1 MNWYCARLPVV
12 AHNRYWAT
20 DTVYSNSNGG
30 EYNFIIEEDTKRAL
44 PLDGDF
50 WQHLF
55 GTSTGWG
62 LEVYEQ
68 DWQDRQSVDMN
79 VTHTNFTAAKDWLQQ
94 MGSAALNNNVTLQ
107 YCMSLPRHV
116 LQSSAIASV
125 GRLRTSGDYILSKDN
140 WRIGITSLLS
150 ESLGKQKI

>member
-1 MNWYCARLPVV
+1 M
-12 AHNRYWAT
+12 
-20 DTVYSNSNGG
+20 
-30 EYNFIIEEDTKRAL
+30 

-79 VTHTNFTAAKDWLQQ
+79 VTHTNFTAAKDWLLQ